1 MSQQTT
7 SPNAE
12 VAEVLAAV
20 EAFDWTTVSHA
31 YGDATDLP
39 EMLRALALDEDTGP
53 DSAGGDLW
61 GSICHQGTVYSASV
75 AAVPFL
81 AGLAVAGAAA
91 KECLWLL
98 GAMAESED
106 TAPGAEEDVRNAVRA
121 EVGRL
126 LPFATHPDAEVRQAA
141 VHTFGQARTADVLLT
156 LRAVLERDAT
166 PVVRA
171 EALIALVRC
180 DAPEH
185 VALIAAAHEDDAA
198 EVRLAGVFA
207 AFDADL
213 PWDDRLQQVL
223 LSVEG
228 LDDIG
233 SSLHDVDR
241 HEPLS
246 WVVGELCD
254 AGRGDAAAR
263 LVLEA
268 AERADG
274 DLAAVL
280 WAATQACEAS
290 RAATELLRALA
301 EQHAGATEGHWLAET
316 IGSRADSTPA
326 PRPLVLT
333 FDQPLRLGAEPEP
346 GIEELRE
353 RAAVPLPDDDRLTT
367 PGIDRKLD
375 ASAALWERTG
385 DAGPLLRTV
394 TEVADRLSGR
404 DGFHWGYER
413 SAAAWAAARIGREAA
428 PIEAVL
434 RTFLADPIALA
445 AAATALVRAGC
456 ELDHDDV
463 AVRLAAQAGEYRDND
478 TVTALVTLAPFLSPA
493 SMRSWRE
500 VIDQD
505 ARLVGRGLQKSAVA
519 ADEQF
524 RADLRSALGS
534 ADRG

>member
-7 SPNAE
+7 SPSAE
-12 VAEVLAAV
+12 VAAVLAAV

-53 DSAGGDLW
+53 DSAAGDLW
-61 GSICHQGTVYSASV
+61 GSICHQGTVYSASA

-81 AGLAVAGAAA
+81 AGLAVAGAAPM
-91 KECLWLL
+91 ECFWLL

-121 EVGRL
+121 EVDRL
-126 LPFATHPDAEVRQAA
+126 LSFATHPDAEVRQAA
-141 VHTFGQARTADVLLT
+141 VHAFGQARTADVLPT
-156 LRAVLERDAT
+156 LRAVLERDST

-180 DAPEH
+180 DAPEQA
-185 VALIAAAHEDDAA
+185 ALIAAAYDDVAT
-198 EVRLAGVFA
+198 EVRLASVFA
-207 AFDADL
+207 AFDAGL
-213 PWDDRLQQVL
+213 PWDDRVQQVL
-223 LSVEG
+223 LSVDG

-233 SSLHDVDR
+233 SSLHDGHR

-254 AGRGDAAAR
+254 AGHGAAAAG

-268 AERADG
+268 ADRADG
-274 DLAAVL
+274 DISAVL

-290 RAATELLRALA
+290 RVATELLRPLA
-301 EQHAGATEGHWLAET
+301 EKHVDSAEGRWLAET

-333 FDQPLRLGAEPEP
+333 FDQPLLPGAAPDL

-353 RAAVPLPDDDRLTT
+353 RAATALPDDGLTT
-367 PGIDRKLD
+367 PDIDRKLMV
-375 ASAALWERTG
+375 AATLWERT
-385 DAGPLLRTV
+385 
-394 TEVADRLSGR
+394 ADPAPMVGAVSEAAERLSGR
-404 DGFHWGYER
+404 ESFIWGYER
-413 SAAAWAAARIGREAA
+413 ASAARTAARLGPAAAPLEAA
-428 PIEAVL
+428 L

-445 AAATALVRAGC
+445 ASATALVRAGC
-456 ELDHDDV
+456 ELDADDV
-463 AVRLAAQAGEYRDND
+463 AMRLAAQAGEYRDED
-478 TVTALVTLAPFLSPA
+478 TVTALATLAPLLSPA
-493 SMRSWRE
+493 SVQRWRE

-505 ARLVGRGLQKSAVA
+505 ERLVGRGVQKSAVA

-524 RADLRSALGS
+524 RADLLAALGS
-534 ADRG
+534 AARR